1 MKKYEYKTIP
11 LEFKGLGLFKSRKI
25 SPDLEEVLN
34 REGRDGWR
42 LSRVVVPSK
51 DLGESENVIIIF
63 EREII

>member
-1 MKKYEYKTIP
+1 MQKYEYKTIL

-25 SPDLEEVLN
+25 SPNLEDVLN

-42 LSRVVVPSK
+42 LNKVVLPSK

-63 EREII
+63 EREIA